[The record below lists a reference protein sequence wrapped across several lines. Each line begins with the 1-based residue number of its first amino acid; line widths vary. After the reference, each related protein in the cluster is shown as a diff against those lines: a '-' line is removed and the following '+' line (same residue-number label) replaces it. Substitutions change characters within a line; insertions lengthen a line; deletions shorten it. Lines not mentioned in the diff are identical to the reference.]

1 MTHDQVYQWVVS
13 QMECATPFGQELV
26 RRPRWYAPGDEGAL
40 RAEFDRLEQ
49 VLEWEDTGALVHELA
64 QLRDIRGCFRREHG
78 AVMDVVEL
86 FEVKHF
92 LLHLER
98 VMERYQNTLPGVELT
113 AMEDMLS
120 LLDPSGRRLPPFSV
134 ENAFDAALERIRA
147 EKETAPEEA
156 RRELARRER
165 EVELQVRRRLTDALG
180 REKGR
185 FLDNMAALGR
195 LDHLLA
201 KAALVRKYRCSRPE
215 LSRGAVVV
223 EDMTHPQVEGVLRQN
238 GLPFTPVSLLLEQG
252 ATVITGANMG
262 GKSVSLQAVVLNL
275 RLMHTG
281 YFVFADHMSAPLFHA
296 VEMIGADGQSAAR
309 GLSSFGAEVK
319 GLDEV
324 LKREKGKF
332 FFLALD
338 EFARGT
344 NPAEGAAL
352 ARALVE
358 YLNGLDC
365 VAVLTTHYDGVSSAA
380 RRHYRVAGLEEG
392 VKGSLEDLPRLMDYS
407 LVLTDPDAP
416 CPRDAAAVCRMLD
429 LEEDFVAALLDRSER
444 II

>member
-1 MTHDQVYQWVVS
+1 MIHDQAYQWVVS
-13 QMECATPFGQELV
+13 QVECATPFGQELV
-26 RRPRWYAPGDEGAL
+26 RRPRWYAPGDEGEL
-40 RAEFDRLEQ
+40 QAEFDRLEQ
-49 VLEWEDTGALVHELA
+49 VLGWENTGTVVHELA
-64 QLRDIRGCFRREHG
+64 QLRDIRRCFDREHG
-78 AVMDVVEL
+78 GAMDVVEL
-86 FEVKHF
+86 FEIKHF
-92 LLHLER
+92 LLHLVR
-98 VMERYQNTLPGVELT
+98 IMEQYPNTLPGVELT
-113 AMEDMLS
+113 GMEDMLT

-134 ENAFDAALERIRA
+134 ENTFDPALESIRA
-147 EKETAPEEA
+147 EKDAAPDEVRRQELV
-156 RRELARRER
+156 RREQ
-165 EVELQVRRRLTDALG
+165 EVELQVRRRLTDALL

-195 LDHLLA
+195 LDWLIA
-201 KAALVRKYRCSRPE
+201 KAGLVLKYRCSRPE
-215 LSRGAVVV
+215 VSSGGVVV
-223 EDMTHPQVEGVLRQN
+223 EDMIHPQVEAILRQS
-238 GLPFTPVSLLLEQG
+238 GLLFTPVSLLLERG

-281 YFVFADHMSAPLFHA
+281 YFVFADCMSAPLFHA
-296 VEMIGADGQSAAR
+296 VEMIGADAQSPQR
-309 GLSSFGAEVK
+309 GLSSFGAEMK

-324 LKREKGKF
+324 LKRERGHL

-344 NPAEGAAL
+344 NPAEGGAL

-365 VAVLTTHYDGVSSAA
+365 VAVLATHYDGVSAAA

-429 LEEDFVAALLDRSER
+429 LEEDFVSALLDR
-444 II
+444 

>member
-1 MTHDQVYQWVVS
+1 MTHDQAYQWVVS
-13 QMECATPFGQELV
+13 QVECATPFGQELV
-26 RRPRWYAPGDEGAL
+26 RRPRWYSPGDEEEL

-49 VLEWEDTGALVHELA
+49 VLGWEDTGALVHELA
-64 QLRDIRGCFRREHG
+64 QFRDIRGCFKREHG
-78 AVMDVVEL
+78 GAMDVVEL
-86 FEVKHF
+86 FEIKHF
-92 LLHLER
+92 LLHLKH
-98 VMERYQNTLPGVELT
+98 VMELYPNTLPGVAL
-113 AMEDMLS
+113 AGMEDMLS
-120 LLDPSGRRLPPFSV
+120 LLDPSGRRLAPFSV
-134 ENAFDAALERIRA
+134 ENSFDAALERIRA
-147 EKETAPEEA
+147 EKDAAPDEVR
-156 RRELARRER
+156 RRELARQEQ
-165 EVELQVRRRLTDALG
+165 EVELQVRRRLTDTLL

-195 LDHLLA
+195 LDWLIA
-201 KAALVRKYRCSRPE
+201 KAGLVLKNRCSRPE
-215 LSRGAVVV
+215 VSSGGVVV
-223 EDMTHPQVEGVLRQN
+223 EDMIHPQVEAILRQS
-238 GLPFTPVSLLLEQG
+238 GLPFTPVSLLLERG

-281 YFVFADHMSAPLFHA
+281 YFVFADHMSSPLFHA
-296 VEMIGADGQSAAR
+296 VEMIGADGQTVVR
-309 GLSSFGAEVK
+309 GLSSFGAEMK

-324 LKREKGKF
+324 LKREKGNF

-365 VAVLTTHYDGVSSAA
+365 VAVLATHYDGVSSAA

-392 VKGSLEDLPRLMDYS
+392 VKGTLEDLPRLMDYS

-429 LEEDFVAALLDRSER
+429 LEKDFVSALLDR
-444 II
+444 

>member
-1 MTHDQVYQWVVS
+1 MTHDQAYQWVVS
-13 QMECATPFGQELV
+13 QVECATPFGQELV
-26 RRPRWYAPGDEGAL
+26 RRPRWYAPGDEGEL
-40 RAEFDRLEQ
+40 QAEFDRLEQ
-49 VLEWEDTGALVHELA
+49 VLGWEDTGTLAHELA
-64 QLRDIRGCFRREHG
+64 QLRDIRRCFDREHG
-78 AVMDVVEL
+78 GAMDVVEL
-86 FEVKHF
+86 FEIKHF

-98 VMERYQNTLPGVELT
+98 VMEQYSNTLPGVELT
-113 AMEDMLS
+113 GMEDMLT

-134 ENAFDAALERIRA
+134 ENTFDPALESIRA
-147 EKETAPEEA
+147 EKDAAPDEVRRQELV
-156 RRELARRER
+156 RREQ
-165 EVELQVRRRLTDALG
+165 EVELQVRRRLTDALL

-195 LDHLLA
+195 LDWLIA
-201 KAALVRKYRCSRPE
+201 KAGLVLKYRCSRPE
-215 LSRGAVVV
+215 VSSGGVVV
-223 EDMTHPQVEGVLRQN
+223 EDMIHPQVENILRQS
-238 GLPFTPVSLLLEQG
+238 GLPFTPVSLLLERG

-281 YFVFADHMSAPLFHA
+281 YFVFADCMSAPLFHA
-296 VEMIGADGQSAAR
+296 VEMIGADAQSAQR
-309 GLSSFGAEVK
+309 GLSSFGAEMK

-324 LKREKGKF
+324 LKRERGHL

-344 NPAEGAAL
+344 NPAEGGAL

-365 VAVLTTHYDGVSSAA
+365 VAVLATHYDGVSAAA

-392 VKGSLEDLPRLMDYS
+392 VKGTLEDLPRLMDYS
-407 LVLTDPDAP
+407 LVLTDPNEP

-429 LEEDFVAALLDRSER
+429 LEEDFVSALLDR
-444 II
+444 